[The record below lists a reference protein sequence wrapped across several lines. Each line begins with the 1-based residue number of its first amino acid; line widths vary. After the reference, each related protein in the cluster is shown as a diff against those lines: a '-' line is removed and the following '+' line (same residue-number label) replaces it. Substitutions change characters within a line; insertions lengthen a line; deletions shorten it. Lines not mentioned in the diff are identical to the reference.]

1 MGLESNL
8 CDRVILKMGGK
19 NVVRLWAVLGVNDDN
34 LYINIIRNT
43 TQLSNC
49 VIISNSL
56 VVKLE
61 DG

>member
-1 MGLESNL
+1 
-8 CDRVILKMGGK
+8 MGGK
-19 NVVRLWAVLGVNDDN
+19 YVVRLWAVLGVNDDN

-43 TQLSNC
+43 QLSNC

-56 VVKLE
+56 IVKLE